1 MYAVIKTGGK
11 QYRIQEGDHILIDR
25 SEGDKKGKIKFN
37 EVLLIKDDGKLITE
51 VKDLS
56 KAMVIGSVLEHL
68 KGKKVI
74 VFKYKPKKNYR
85 RKKGHRSLLTK
96 VKIEEI
102 SYEGKKKKVVK
113 VKEEKETPPKP
124 KAVKKEIKP
133 LKAKEVRKPEKKEEK
148 GKPAEAEVKG
158 SVGLYARRKKKEEE
172 PKKQAKKEKPEKKE
186 KKAKEKPKKQVK
198 KEKPEKK
205 ESKLR
210 KRISRKKSEEKIKPK
225 EKTTKARKKESTK
238 E

>member
-11 QYRIQEGDHILIDR
+11 QYRIEEGDSILIDR
-25 SEGDKKGKIKFN
+25 IEGDKKRKIKFD
-37 EVLLIKDDGKLITE
+37 EVLLIKDNGKLITE

-56 KAMVIGSVLEHL
+56 KAVVVGSVLEQL
-68 KGKKVI
+68 KGEKVI

-96 VKIEEI
+96 VRIEEI
-102 SYEGKKKKVVK
+102 SYEGKKKKVEK
-113 VKEEKETPPKP
+113 VKKEKPLPKP
-124 KAVKKEIKP
+124 KAAKEEIKP

-186 KKAKEKPKKQVK
+186 
-198 KEKPEKK
+198 
-205 ESKLR
+205 SKLR

-238 E
+238 K